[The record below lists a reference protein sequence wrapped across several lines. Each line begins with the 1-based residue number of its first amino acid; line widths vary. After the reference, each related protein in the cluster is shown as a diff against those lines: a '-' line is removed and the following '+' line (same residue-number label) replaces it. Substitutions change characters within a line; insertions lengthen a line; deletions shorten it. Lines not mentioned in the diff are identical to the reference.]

1 MAFMRQSSKAKSVQ
15 WTGKNLDECKAFL
28 GPNFVCKAGTSS
40 IVISTVKGRCMVL
53 KGEYIIRSERS
64 EFDIV
69 TEARLAKTG
78 KR

>member
-1 MAFMRQSSKAKSVQ
+1 MAFMRQSSKAKSIQ

-28 GPNFVCKAGTSS
+28 GPNFICKAGASS
-40 IVISTVKGRCMVL
+40 IIITTVKGRCLVVR
-53 KGEYIIRSERS
+53 GEYIIRSERS

>member
-1 MAFMRQSSKAKSVQ
+1 MAFMRQSSKAKSIQ

-28 GPNFVCKAGTSS
+28 GPDFICKAGTSG
-40 IVISTVKGRCMVL
+40 IIITTVKGRCLVL
-53 KGEYIIRSERS
+53 KGEHIIRSEWG
-64 EFDIV
+64 EFDIL

>member
-1 MAFMRQSSKAKSVQ
+1 MAFMRQSSKAKSIQ
-15 WTGKNLDECKAFL
+15 WTGSNLNECKAFL

-40 IVISTVKGRCMVL
+40 IIITTVKGRCLVV

-64 EFDIV
+64 EFDII

>member
-1 MAFMRQSSKAKSVQ
+1 MAFMRQSSKAKSIQ
-15 WTGKNLDECKAFL
+15 WTG
-28 GPNFVCKAGTSS
+28 PNFICKAGTSS
-40 IVISTVKGRCMVL
+40 IVISTVKGRCLVL

>member
-1 MAFMRQSSKAKSVQ
+1 MAFMRQSSKTKSIQ
-15 WTGKNLDECKAFL
+15 WTGSNLNECKAFL
-28 GPNFVCKAGTSS
+28 GPNFVCKVGTSS
-40 IVISTVKGRCMVL
+40 IVISTVKGRCLVL
-53 KGEYIIRSERS
+53 KGEHIIRSEWS